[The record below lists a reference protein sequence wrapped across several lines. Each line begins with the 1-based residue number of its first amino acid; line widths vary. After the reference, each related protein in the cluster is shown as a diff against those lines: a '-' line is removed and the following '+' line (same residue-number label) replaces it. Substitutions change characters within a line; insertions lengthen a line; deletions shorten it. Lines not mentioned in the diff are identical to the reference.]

1 MTFQVPLHAFDDAH
15 VVRRAWQPE
24 RDKLTGIVITVAIHV
39 LIAAA
44 ALTAVEVAKPRVMH
58 ELTVHIALERPEPAE
73 DIKPPQHLAVPTAI
87 TAPPPDFVGQTIT
100 PPPVVATPPVSA
112 PVAPPPGRTAE
123 SRGRDT

>member
-87 TAPPPDFVGQTIT
+87 TAPPPDFVVQTIT